1 MSNGVRP
8 RRNGHYE
15 IRIGERERELL
26 RSLATQMQELLEAG
40 ADPADAAIG
49 RLFPVAY
56 PDERDEDRQTEY
68 RLLVH
73 DELRASLRTALGVL
87 EESLSAKLLDEER
100 MVSSMRA
107 INSLRLVLG
116 ARLGVTEEGDERPS
130 TDDDPRTG
138 VFAVYDFLTW
148 LQGEMLEA
156 LAS

>member
-8 RRNGHYE
+8 RRNGRYE
-15 IRIGERERELL
+15 IRIGKAERELL
-26 RSLATQMQELLEAG
+26 RSLVVQMRALLEER
-40 ADPADAAIG
+40 ADPDDAVIG

-73 DELRASLRTALGVL
+73 DELRSSLRTALGVL
-87 EESLSAKLLDEER
+87 EKSLSTKSLDESR

-116 ARLGVTEEGDERPS
+116 AKLGVTEEGDERPT